1 VFDTLPL
8 RSRINWQ
15 GGTAVHAGGWPEN
28 IFNMLNFIEKGWLL
42 GHHARRLQRLSVFR
56 KMQA

>member
-1 VFDTLPL
+1 M